1 MRANAVVHSR
11 GRQVGERDR
20 RQAEP
25 EYDRTMRGG
34 IPVCV
39 SAVVDTL
46 RRRAANNAWSNLR
59 LYRAVTELAPE
70 EFLATNRTSFFPS
83 IVETLNHILVVD
95 WYYIDA
101 LERGGRGKAIF
112 ADMMPFRDAPSLA
125 RAQRASDE
133 RLVAFT
139 NALADEAA
147 LSRIVELERDDHIQR
162 ESVLDT
168 LLHLDVH
175 QIHHRGQ
182 VHAMLSGTRVKPPQL
197 DEFFMSEELPLR
209 EAELRALALPIR

>member
-1 MRANAVVHSR
+1 MSIVLDV
-11 GRQVGERDR
+11 
-20 RQAEP
+20 
-25 EYDRTMRGG
+25 
-34 IPVCV
+34 
-39 SAVVDTL
+39 L

-59 LYRAVTELAPE
+59 LHRAVAQLSTED
-70 EFLATNRTSFFPS
+70 FLATDRTSFFPS

-95 WYYIDA
+95 WFYIDA
-101 LERGGRGKAIF
+101 LERGGKGRAVF
-112 ADMMPFRDAPSLA
+112 DEMMPFRDAPSLA

-139 NALADEAA
+139 NALADESA
-147 LSRIVELERDDHIQR
+147 LARVVELERDDHVQR
-162 ESVLDT
+162 ETVLDT

-182 VHAMLSGTRVKPPQL
+182 VHAMLSGTNVSPPQL

-209 EAELRALALPIR
+209 ETELRSLALPLR